1 MKCVLLFE
9 SVYQVMRAE
18 KILMGK
24 GFPVDL
30 IPVPRQ
36 ISSDCGVA
44 IEFPGEKR
52 EEVLSQLEGSRL
64 SIVGFYTRDPEGGF
78 KKVQ

>member
-1 MKCVLLFE
+1 
-9 SVYQVMRAE
+9 MRAE